1 MRLSVSTKRTEIP
14 NVYKMWYDEHL
25 LMCAMFK
32 SVHIIKSFG
41 MKFYTYKYDSHS
53 PDIYNPNKI
62 RQIIHSFIQRASA
75 IQMENK

>member
-1 MRLSVSTKRTEIP
+1 
-14 NVYKMWYDEHL
+14 
-25 LMCAMFK
+25 
-32 SVHIIKSFG
+32 